1 MTKYFRLSL
10 VFILFGLYCTT
21 FASPTIAQEEKEDD
35 ELTKERKEK
44 EKDQKKRDEKFNEEK
59 VYKFMV
65 GRDVLP
71 LPMFYISLYV
81 KGRLV
86 EGKLRVAIQTSS
98 PAARRSLNV
107 EKMALKGI
115 IYPLAIRMW
124 ENGRPTTED
133 IQNFKADATKRLK
146 TRYDDLVKE
155 VFIESIL

>member
-1 MTKYFRLSL
+1 MVTYFKYFLLLLLFNFYLSNSVPFSL
-10 VFILFGLYCTT
+10 
-21 FASPTIAQEEKEDD
+21 AEEKEDD
-35 ELTKERKEK
+35 ELTQERKAKEK
-44 EKDQKKRDEKFNEEK
+44 EQKKRDKKFNEEK

-81 KGRLV
+81 NGRLV
-86 EGKLRVAIQTSS
+86 EGKLRVAVQTSS

-107 EKMALKGI
+107 EKNALRGI

-124 ENGRPTTED
+124 ENGRPSTED
-133 IQNFKADATKRLK
+133 IRNFKAEATAQLK
-146 TRYDDLVKE
+146 TRFDDLVKE

>member
-65 GRDVLP
+65 GR
-71 LPMFYISLYV
+71 
-81 KGRLV
+81 KKKR
-86 EGKLRVAIQTSS
+86 
-98 PAARRSLNV
+98 
-107 EKMALKGI
+107 KM
-115 IYPLAIRMW
+115 
-124 ENGRPTTED
+124 N
-133 IQNFKADATKRLK
+133 
-146 TRYDDLVKE
+146 
-155 VFIESIL
+155 